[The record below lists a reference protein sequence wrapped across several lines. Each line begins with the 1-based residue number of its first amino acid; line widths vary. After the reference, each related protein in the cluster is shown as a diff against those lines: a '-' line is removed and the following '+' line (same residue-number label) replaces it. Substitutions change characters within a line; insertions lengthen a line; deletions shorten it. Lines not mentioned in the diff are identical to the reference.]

1 MVVELSDFLFIA
13 GLLWFA
19 PLIITGLWYL
29 IGAFFGIMKQGFE
42 DRRKP

>member
-1 MVVELSDFLFIA
+1 MFVRLSDFLFIA
-13 GLLWFA
+13 ALLWFA
-19 PLIITGLWYL
+19 PMIITGLFYM